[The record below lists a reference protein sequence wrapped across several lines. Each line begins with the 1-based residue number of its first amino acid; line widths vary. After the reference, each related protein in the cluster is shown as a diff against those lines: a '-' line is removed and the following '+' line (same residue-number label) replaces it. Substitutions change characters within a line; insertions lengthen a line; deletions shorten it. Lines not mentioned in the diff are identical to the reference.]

1 MRNIFAAQAIS
12 FVLSAPIPPIQP
24 ILPPPPIDL
33 QKNIWFA
40 HIHKAAG
47 TSWIDEMKRLVAR
60 PCDDFPVCCKVRDND
75 ERVIEESRQW
85 WFSAGAPRTN
95 CTFRTSEDTLPQL
108 MTIFYGTLHGP
119 KSPEYVYSE
128 LRVARNWGCKKL
140 RLETSRRQVPGG

>member
-75 ERVIEESRQW
+75 ERVIEESGG
-85 WFSAGAPRTN
+85 F
-95 CTFRTSEDTLPQL
+95 QL
-108 MTIFYGTLHGP
+108 
-119 KSPEYVYSE
+119 EYHEPIVLFVHQKIHCLS
-128 LRVARNWGCKKL
+128 
-140 RLETSRRQVPGG
+140 